1 MRLASRGTRILIA
14 GVPIRTLFFF
24 FFFLLLLA
32 FFILHALTRVADLRS
47 LSAPMISIRRSQRK
61 RFGASSVA
69 CGERK
74 ALFVRRVWHEG

>member
-24 FFFLLLLA
+24 FFAFA
-32 FFILHALTRVADLRS
+32 GFFILHALTQVADLRS